1 MHRCLKGDDLPNA
14 TVQTREQIQALSALQ
29 ANCEIRSITLVSCSA
44 SNAKAASGRF
54 KEPYSV
60 KPILSNVAPVCQD
73 GFLIVSVSF
82 EYSAWDASEPPERLF
97 LVNCTFELI
106 YELHDNYSPS
116 NDQIV
121 SFGRGTAVFNCWP
134 YAREF
139 LQSITSRLGHQTPA
153 IPLLRIVPKKAD
165 PKAKLM
171 EATTAELPAGEG
183 ADG

>member
-1 MHRCLKGDDLPNA
+1 MLLS
-14 TVQTREQIQALSALQ
+14 QTREQIQALSALQ

-44 SNAKAASGRF
+44 SNAKAASGKF

-121 SFGRGTAVFNCWP
+121 GRAIVIVKFINEFKRAVHQKETFGRLRGIPSRVLKRNRSEEQTS
-134 YAREF
+134 E
-139 LQSITSRLGHQTPA
+139 LQ
-153 IPLLRIVPKKAD
+153 
-165 PKAKLM
+165 
-171 EATTAELPAGEG
+171 
-183 ADG
+183 